1 MSIPTSY
8 TGEER
13 RAFTQSDSNIT
24 YKVVFGILI
33 SVLLAIFGMY
43 FSSKIASDN
52 KVAEQVQQLDK
63 RLATF
68 EIEMKYVSQSME
80 TLLKRVEN

>member
-1 MSIPTSY
+1 MSIPTTY
-8 TGEER
+8 NGEER
-13 RAFTQSDSNIT
+13 RSFPQSESNIT

-80 TLLKRVEN
+80 TLLKRVER

>member
-1 MSIPTSY
+1 MSIPTAY

-13 RAFTQSDSNIT
+13 RSFPQSESNIT

-80 TLLKRVEN
+80 TLLKRVER

>member
-1 MSIPTSY
+1 MSISTSY

-13 RAFTQSDSNIT
+13 RAFQQSDSNIT

-80 TLLKRVEN
+80 TLLKRVEH

>member
-13 RAFTQSDSNIT
+13 RAFQQSDSNIT

>member
-1 MSIPTSY
+1 MSIPTAY

-13 RAFTQSDSNIT
+13 RAFPQSDSNIT

>member
-1 MSIPTSY
+1 MSIPASY
-8 TGEER
+8 SGEER
-13 RAFTQSDSNIT
+13 RSYTAESNVT

-80 TLLKRVEN
+80 TLLKRVDH